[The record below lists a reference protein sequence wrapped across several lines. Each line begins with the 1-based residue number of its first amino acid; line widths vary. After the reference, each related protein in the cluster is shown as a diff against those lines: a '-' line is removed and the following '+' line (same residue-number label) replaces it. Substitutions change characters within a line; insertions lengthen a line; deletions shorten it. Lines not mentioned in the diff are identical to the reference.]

1 MINDGWSF
9 VKLPEGSTAED
20 AEKAVFEPV
29 DIPHDWLIWQEND
42 LYESADA
49 WYARDLELPEGHDP
63 VVMIRFDGVYMDCD
77 VMLNGETVCTH
88 PYGYTAFD
96 APLTG
101 KLKPGKNRLTVHIR
115 HRSPNSR

>member
-1 MINDGWSF
+1 MKKLINDGWSF

-29 DIPHDWLIWQEND
+29 DLPHDWLIWQEND

-63 VVMIRFDGVYMDCD
+63 VV
-77 VMLNGETVCTH
+77 
-88 PYGYTAFD
+88 YGLRRD
-96 APLTG
+96 AERG
-101 KLKPGKNRLTVHIR
+101 NRLHASLRI
-115 HRSPNSR
+115 HRL